1 MLLPE
6 VRGEWV
12 YITSTVPWIN
22 EQNGRVVPSLAL
34 PDVDWEK
41 PGGRPGQR
49 LPLWRRGSVTSTG
62 DLLLQFKENREL
74 YKLDCPRTKCP

>member
-1 MLLPE
+1 M
-6 VRGEWV
+6 EWV

-22 EQNGRVVPSLAL
+22 EQNGRVVPPLAL

-49 LPLWRRGSVTSTG
+49 LPLWRAHAVVAVSRGGEDTQGEGGYPSLFFV
-62 DLLLQFKENREL
+62 R
-74 YKLDCPRTKCP
+74 